1 MYRSFGKTIFDYS
14 IVLLSAP
21 GWLFLIAV
29 TAIAVRIKLG
39 KPVFFKQ
46 KRSGKD
52 AEEFVL
58 IKFRSMTD
66 AKDKNGVLLPDE
78 QRIPRFGK
86 FLRSSSL
93 DELPE
98 MINILKGEM
107 SLIGPRPLLIRYLD
121 RYDDFQKRRLEVK
134 PGISG
139 WAQINGRNDTSWDDR
154 FSNDVWYVDHLSLLV
169 DIKIIASTI
178 SKSSKGKAS
187 LKMVKPRFLSLTHNK
202 KTGK

>member
-1 MYRSFGKTIFDYS
+1 MYRSIGKTLFDYI

-21 GWLFLIAV
+21 GWLLLIGL
-29 TAIAVRIKLG
+29 TAIAVRVKLG

-46 KRSGKD
+46 SRSGKD
-52 AEEFVL
+52 GQEFVL

-66 AKDKNGVLLPDE
+66 ERDEAGILLPDE
-78 QRIPRFGK
+78 KRLPRFGK

-107 SLIGPRPLLIRYLD
+107 SLIGPRPLLVRYLD

-139 WAQINGRNDTSWDDR
+139 WAQINGRNDTNWDDR
-154 FSNDVWYVDHLSLLV
+154 FSNDVWYVDNLGLLL

-178 SKSSKGKAS
+178 SKVFKREGISQDGQATISEFN
-187 LKMVKPRFLSLTHNK
+187 PQ
-202 KTGK
+202 